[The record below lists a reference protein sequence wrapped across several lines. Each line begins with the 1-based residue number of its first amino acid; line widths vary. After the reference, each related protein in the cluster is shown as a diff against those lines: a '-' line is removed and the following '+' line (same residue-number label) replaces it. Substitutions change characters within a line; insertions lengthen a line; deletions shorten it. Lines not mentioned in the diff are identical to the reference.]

1 MYKAFL
7 YRLYPSKLQIEKFAS
22 LLDIARAFYNAGLQE
37 RRNAWKQGVS
47 INYYDQANQLK
58 EIRDTNPEYALLN
71 YGATQDV
78 LRRLDKTFKSFFR
91 RVKNGEGKAGY
102 PRFKGKDRFN
112 SITFPTYGDGIK
124 LRDNRLYVQNVGLIK
139 VKMHRALEG
148 EINTVTIKQVCDKW
162 YAVFSNSI
170 DIEPLPASDKQVGID
185 VGLESFAVTS
195 EAEFIEN
202 PRYLREAE
210 AVLRKAQRKVSRRKK
225 GSHNRRKA
233 VKLLAKHHLKV
244 SNQRK
249 DFAHKFSRHIVNT
262 YGFIAVED
270 LQIKN
275 MVRNHHLARSISDA
289 AWGMALD
296 FTAYKAEWA
305 GRQFVRVIPNGTSQ
319 DCSTCG
325 AEVPKSLSVRIHR
338 CLNCGTV
345 LPRDLNSSLNI
356 LARGRRVWGV
366 TWSNSSCVPQEAV
379 CFS

>member
-1 MYKAFL
+1 MRKAFF
-7 YRLYPSKLQIEKFAS
+7 YRLYPSKLQAES
-22 LLDIARAFYNAGLQE
+22 LSHLLDIARAFYNAGLQE
-37 RRNAWKQGVS
+37 RRDAWKRGIS
-47 INYYDQANQLK
+47 LNYYDQANQLK
-58 EIRDTNPEYALLN
+58 EIRDINPDYALLN
-71 YGATQDV
+71 YSATQDV

-91 RVKNGEGKAGY
+91 RVKNGEKAGY
-102 PRFKGKDRFN
+102 PRFKGRDRFN
-112 SITFPTYGDGIK
+112 SVTFPTYGDGIK
-124 LRDNRLYVQNVGLIK
+124 LRDNRLYIQNVGLVKIK
-139 VKMHRALEG
+139 LHRPLEG
-148 EINTVTIKQVCDKW
+148 EIDTVGIKRQCDKW
-162 YAVFSNSI
+162 YAVFSNSV
-170 DIEPLPASDKQVGID
+170 DIEPLPASDRQVGID
-185 VGLESFAVTS
+185 MGLESFAVTS
-195 EAEFIEN
+195 DGEFIEN

-210 AVLRKAQRKVSRRKK
+210 AALRKAQRKVSRRGK

-233 VKLLAKHHLKV
+233 GKLLAKHHLKV

-249 DFAHKFSRHIVNT
+249 DFAHKFSRHIINT

-275 MVRNHHLARSISDA
+275 MVRNHHLARSISDV

-305 GRQFVRVIPNGTSQ
+305 GRQFARVIPNGTSQ

-338 CLNCGTV
+338 CPNCGTV

-356 LARGRRVWGV
+356 LALGRSVWGI
-366 TWSNSSCVPQEAV
+366 TCDAGQCVPQKAV